1 MAKKVEQSIWGT
13 ELGEIQ
19 MVKINSVVMNAKN
32 PRIIRDAKFNKLVSS
47 LKDFPEMANI
57 RPLVVDEGMVILGG
71 NMRFKAMS
79 YAGLKMVPI
88 IIMRGLSPEQKE
100 EFIVKDNAHFGEWD
114 WDFLANNFD
123 EVELGGWGLDVWQP
137 TDLYE
142 PIGQSDDFD
151 DDPIPSS
158 DPTESGEKIKKKVIQ
173 IEFMLGDYSEAFD
186 LVNALKSKKINI
198 GNILIASMT
207 KQLQNEN

>member
-1 MAKKVEQSIWGT
+1 
-13 ELGEIQ
+13 
-19 MVKINSVVMNAKN
+19 
-32 PRIIRDAKFNKLVSS
+32 
-47 LKDFPEMANI
+47 
-57 RPLVVDEGMVILGG
+57 
-71 NMRFKAMS
+71 
-79 YAGLKMVPI
+79 
-88 IIMRGLSPEQKE
+88 MRGLSPEQKE

-137 TDLYE
+137 TDFYE

-158 DPTESGEKIKKKVIQ
+158 DPTDSGEKIKKKVIQ

>member
-1 MAKKVEQSIWGT
+1 MAKKVEQSIWGK
-13 ELGEIQ
+13 ELGEIE

>member
-47 LKDFPEMANI
+47 LKEFPEMANI

-79 YAGLKMVPI
+79 YAGLKLVPI
-88 IIMRGLSPEQKE
+88 IIMRGLSKEQKE

>member
-19 MVKINSVVMNAKN
+19 MVKINSVLMNAKN

-158 DPTESGEKIKKKVIQ
+158 DPTDSGEKSKKKVIQ

-186 LVNALKSKKINI
+186 LVNSLKSKKINI